1 MSAQR
6 NVALDSAQ
14 LGRSIKRIAMEI
26 AERNGGADN
35 VVLVGIIRRGAKLA
49 ERIAAELRSN
59 GKRPVLV
66 GTLDISSYR
75 DDGRGMPGDPRLI
88 GRDIPFSLDGKRVVL
103 VGIVRRGA
111 TLAERIADE
120 LRTNGKR
127 QVPVGT
133 LDISSYRDDGKG
145 APGDPRLI
153 GRDIPFSLDSKRVVL
168 VDDVLYTGRTVRAA
182 LDAISDLGRAES
194 VQLAVLVDRGERELP
209 IRADYVGKNI
219 QAPDGQR
226 VYVRLTEID
235 GADAVVIGD
244 EK

>member
-1 MSAQR
+1 MSAAS

-14 LGRSIKRIAMEI
+14 VGRSVKRIAMEI

-35 VVLVGIIRRGAKLA
+35 VVLVGI
-49 ERIAAELRSN
+49 
-59 GKRPVLV
+59 
-66 GTLDISSYR
+66 
-75 DDGRGMPGDPRLI
+75 
-88 GRDIPFSLDGKRVVL
+88 
-103 VGIVRRGA
+103 VRRGA
-111 TLAERIADE
+111 TLAERIANE
-120 LRTNGKR
+120 LRANGKR
-127 QVPVGT
+127 AVPVGT

-219 QAPDGQR
+219 QAPRGQR

-235 GADAVVIGD
+235 GADAVVIGSANG
-244 EK
+244 K